1 VPESVVGLLLLFAA
15 LGPGFVWVR
24 VAERRTA
31 QPERSPLL
39 ETAQL
44 VSVGGLCSLASAAL
58 ALWVASEFNVI
69 DVAAVQRQGA
79 TYALLHPLRAF
90 VVLAAAAVAALLL
103 AWAAARLAYSGDKPS
118 LHPGTTWRQILGAEK
133 DRAAVA
139 TLGLRSGRIIQ
150 GVVIAY
156 EIREPTQ
163 PRDLAIGQPIVDVSP
178 TTRETTP
185 VAGGALLLS
194 ESEIGWMSIDYVKP
208 RSE

>member
-58 ALWVASEFNVI
+58 MLWVASELNVI
-69 DVAAVQRQGA
+69 DVEAVRRQGA
-79 TYALLHPLRAF
+79 TYALLNPLRAF
-90 VVLAAAAVAALLL
+90 VVLAGAAMAALLL
-103 AWAAARLAYSGDKPS
+103 AWMAARLAYRGDEPS
-118 LHPGTTWRQILGAEK
+118 LHPGTTWRQVLGAQK

-139 TLGLRSGRIIQ
+139 TLGLRNGRIVQ

-156 EIREPTQ
+156 EITEPTQ
-163 PRDLAIGQPIVDVSP
+163 PRDLAIGQPIFDVSAA
-178 TTRETTP
+178 TGETSRIE
-185 VAGGALLLS
+185 GGTLLVS
-194 ESEIGWMSIDYVKP
+194 ESEIGWMSVDYVTP
-208 RSE
+208 QSG